1 MQFNEVAWGAVCFY
15 YRSVGDNKYSRI
27 MRDTEFLSKLR
38 MAPIE
43 INVAEF
49 ERKVILDYI
58 NIESYDLLVGQRFAS
73 KILAKIVDLQPE
85 LTLLVDISLTD
96 CDLSSSNLVGKIA
109 RVYDMLYSV
118 NGLWLTGVS
127 KIAHVLNDRLFPLI
141 NLEISDYFNII
152 DGRSGLVQWLRV
164 TQQAAREVIADF
176 DEQRLADSP
185 QQFLS
190 DKLGYTER
198 GHQKSLIKFIDEY
211 LWLCLGDHLPVPPKW
226 IPAFNVQV
234 GQYHGQQ
241 PLLSNVVA
249 DSDGKLKSR
258 KRAKGL
264 RSRKFVPP

>member
-1 MQFNEVAWGAVCFY
+1 MKFDEVAWGAVCFY

-38 MAPIE
+38 KAPIE
-43 INVAEF
+43 VNLAEF

-85 LTLLVDISLTD
+85 LTSLVDMSLTD
-96 CDLSSSNLVGKIA
+96 CDLSSSKLVDKIA

-127 KIAHVLNDRLFPLI
+127 KIAHILNDRLFPLI
-141 NLEISDYFNII
+141 NLEISDYFKII
-152 DGRSGLVQWLRV
+152 DGRNGLVQWLKV

-176 DEQRLADSP
+176 DKQKLADSP
-185 QQFLS
+185 EQFLS

-198 GHQKSLIKFIDEY
+198 SHQKSLIKFIDEY
-211 LWLCLGDHLPVPPKW
+211 LWLCFGDHLPVPPKW
-226 IPAFNVQV
+226 IPDFNVQV
-234 GQYHGQQ
+234 GQYHEEQ
-241 PLLSNVVA
+241 PLLSNEA
-249 DSDGKLKSR
+249 GNSEGKQKPR

-264 RSRKFVPP
+264 RSR

>member
-1 MQFNEVAWGAVCFY
+1 MRFNEVAWGAVCFY

-27 MRDTEFLSKLR
+27 MSDTEFLSKLR

-73 KILAKIVDLQPE
+73 KILAKIADLQPE
-85 LTLLVDISLTD
+85 LTPLVDISLTD

-127 KIAHVLNDRLFPLI
+127 KIAHVLNDRLFPLV
-141 NLEISDYFNII
+141 NLEISDYFKII
-152 DGRSGLVQWLRV
+152 DGRNGLIQWLKV
-164 TQQAAREVIADF
+164 TQQAAREIIADF
-176 DEQRLADSP
+176 NKQGLAGSP

-211 LWLCLGDHLPVPPKW
+211 WWLCLGDHLPVPPKW
-226 IPAFNVQV
+226 IPAFDVQAD
-234 GQYHGQQ
+234 QHQNQQ
-241 PLLSNVVA
+241 PSLPSA
-249 DSDGKLKSR
+249 TGDSDSKPKSR
-258 KRAKGL
+258 KKSKRL
-264 RSRKFVPP
+264 RSRKFMPS